1 MILFLDTVSPLPE
14 FSLIGDNK
22 IIFSKKIINNHHEKM
37 SDYLIKS
44 YTDLEKKFSLDQK
57 LENLIIN
64 IGPGSYTSLR
74 IGIAFFSGLS
84 LSYQIDLKGIPCVDF
99 YKYVISKD
107 DLLLTGIYINSANN
121 QKFICIYDQKKEYY
135 NIHKIES
142 FNEIENFK
150 IKKVISNTELN
161 KNNSNLFKNIKY
173 QSISFKEIIIKNLD
187 AIMKLESPKIIEPI
201 YISNNK
207 ILN

>member
-84 LSYQIDLKGIPCVDF
+84 ISYQIDLKGIPCVDF

-107 DLLLTGIYINSANN
+107 DLLFTGIYINSANN

-135 NIHKIES
+135 NIYKIES

-161 KNNSNLFKNIKY
+161 KNNSNFFKNIKY

-187 AIMKLESPKIIEPI
+187 AIMRLESPKIIEPI

>member
-14 FSLIGDNK
+14 FSLIADNK

-57 LENLIIN
+57 LKNLIIN
-64 IGPGSYTSLR
+64 VGPGSYTSLR

-99 YKYVISKD
+99 YKYLISKD

-121 QKFICIYDQKKEYY
+121 QKFICIYDEKKDHY

-150 IKKVISNTELN
+150 IRKVISNTALN
-161 KNNSNLFKNIKY
+161 KNNSNFFKNIKY

-187 AIMKLESPKIIEPI
+187 AIMSLESPKIIEPI

>member
-84 LSYQIDLKGIPCVDF
+84 MSYQIDLKVITCVDF

-150 IKKVISNTELN
+150 IKKIISNTELN
-161 KNNSNLFKNIKY
+161 KNNLNLFKNIQY
-173 QSISFKEIIIKNLD
+173 QSTSFKEIIIKNLD
-187 AIMKLESPKIIEPI
+187 AIMSLERSKIIEPI

>member
-14 FSLIGDNK
+14 FSLIADNK

-84 LSYQIDLKGIPCVDF
+84 MSYQIDLKGIPCVDF

-107 DLLLTGIYINSANN
+107 DLLFTGIYIHSANN

-150 IKKVISNTELN
+150 INKVVSNTELN
-161 KNNSNLFKNIKY
+161 NNNPNPFKNIKY

-187 AIMKLESPKIIEPI
+187 AIMRLESPKIIEPI

>member
-84 LSYQIDLKGIPCVDF
+84 MSYQIDLKGIPCVDF
-99 YKYVISKD
+99 YKYLISKD

-121 QKFICIYDQKKEYY
+121 QKFICIYDEKKGDY

-161 KNNSNLFKNIKY
+161 KNNSNFFKNIKY

-187 AIMKLESPKIIEPI
+187 AIMSLESPKIIEPI

>member
-107 DLLLTGIYINSANN
+107 DLLFTGIYINSANN

-161 KNNSNLFKNIKY
+161 KNNSNFFKNIKY

>member
-1 MILFLDTVSPLPE
+1 MILFLDTISPLPE
-14 FSLIGDNK
+14 FSLIADNK

-99 YKYVISKD
+99 YKYLISKE

-121 QKFICIYDQKKEYY
+121 QKFICIYDEKKEYY

-161 KNNSNLFKNIKY
+161 KNNSNFFKNIEY

-187 AIMKLESPKIIEPI
+187 AIMKLENSKIIEPI

>member
-84 LSYQIDLKGIPCVDF
+84 MSYQIDLKGIPCVDF
-99 YKYVISKD
+99 YKYLISED
-107 DLLLTGIYINSANN
+107 DLLLTGIYIHSANN

-161 KNNSNLFKNIKY
+161 KNNSNFFKNIQY
-173 QSISFKEIIIKNLD
+173 QSTSFKEIIIKNLD
-187 AIMKLESPKIIEPI
+187 TIMKIENSKIIEPI

>member
-84 LSYQIDLKGIPCVDF
+84 MSYQIDLKGIPCVDF
-99 YKYVISKD
+99 YKYLISKD

-121 QKFICIYDQKKEYY
+121 QKFICIYDEKKEYY

-150 IKKVISNTELN
+150 IKKIISNTELN
-161 KNNSNLFKNIKY
+161 KNNSNFFKNIKY

-187 AIMKLESPKIIEPI
+187 AIMRLESPKIIEPI

>member
-1 MILFLDTVSPLPE
+1 MILFFDAVSPLPE
-14 FSLIGDNK
+14 FSLIADNK
-22 IIFSKKIINNHHEKM
+22 IILSKKLINNHHEKM

-84 LSYQIDLKGIPCVDF
+84 MSYQIGLKGIPCVDF
-99 YKYVISKD
+99 YKYLISKD
-107 DLLLTGIYINSANN
+107 DLLFTGIYINSANN
-121 QKFICIYDQKKEYY
+121 QKFICIYDQKKEHY

-150 IKKVISNTELN
+150 INKIISNTEFN
-161 KNNSNLFKNIKY
+161 KNNSNFFKSIKY
-173 QSISFKEIIIKNLD
+173 QSISFKQIIIQNLD
-187 AIMKLESPKIIEPI
+187 AIMKLENSKIIEPI

>member
-84 LSYQIDLKGIPCVDF
+84 MSYQIDLKGIPCVDF

-107 DLLLTGIYINSANN
+107 DLLLTGIYIHSANN

-150 IKKVISNTELN
+150 IKKVVSNTELN

-187 AIMKLESPKIIEPI
+187 AIMRLESPKIIEPI

>member
-84 LSYQIDLKGIPCVDF
+84 MSYQIDLKGIPCVDF

-107 DLLLTGIYINSANN
+107 DLLFTGIYIHSANN

-135 NIHKIES
+135 DIHKIES

-161 KNNSNLFKNIKY
+161 KNNSNFFKNIEY

-187 AIMKLESPKIIEPI
+187 AIMRLESPKIIEPI

>member
-99 YKYVISKD
+99 YKYLISKD
-107 DLLLTGIYINSANN
+107 DLLSTGIYINSANN

-150 IKKVISNTELN
+150 IKNIISNTELN
-161 KNNSNLFKNIKY
+161 KNNLNFFKNIKY

-187 AIMKLESPKIIEPI
+187 AIMSLESPKIIEPI

>member
-84 LSYQIDLKGIPCVDF
+84 MSYQIDLKGIPCVDF
-99 YKYVISKD
+99 YKYLISKD
-107 DLLLTGIYINSANN
+107 DLLLTGIYIHSANN

-161 KNNSNLFKNIKY
+161 KNNLNFFKNIQY
-173 QSISFKEIIIKNLD
+173 LSISFKEIIIKNLN
-187 AIMKLESPKIIEPI
+187 AIMKLENSKIIEPI

>member
-84 LSYQIDLKGIPCVDF
+84 MSYQIDLKGIPCVDF
-99 YKYVISKD
+99 YKYLISKD
-107 DLLLTGIYINSANN
+107 DLLLTGIYIHSANN

-150 IKKVISNTELN
+150 IKKIISNTELN
-161 KNNSNLFKNIKY
+161 KNNSNFFKNIKY

-187 AIMKLESPKIIEPI
+187 AIMRLESPKIIEPI

>member
-107 DLLLTGIYINSANN
+107 DLLLTGIYIHSANN

-150 IKKVISNTELN
+150 IKKVVSNTELN

-187 AIMKLESPKIIEPI
+187 AIMRLESPKIIEPI

>member
-14 FSLIGDNK
+14 FSLIADNK

-99 YKYVISKD
+99 YKYLISKD

-150 IKKVISNTELN
+150 IKKIISNTELN
-161 KNNSNLFKNIKY
+161 KNNSNFFKNIKY

>member
-14 FSLIGDNK
+14 FSLIADNK

-99 YKYVISKD
+99 YKYLISKD

-121 QKFICIYDQKKEYY
+121 QKFICIYDEKKEYY

-161 KNNSNLFKNIKY
+161 KNNSNFFKNIKY

-187 AIMKLESPKIIEPI
+187 AIMSLESPKIIEPI

>member
-14 FSLIGDNK
+14 FSLIADNK

-99 YKYVISKD
+99 YKYLISKD
-107 DLLLTGIYINSANN
+107 DLLSTGIYINSANN
-121 QKFICIYDQKKEYY
+121 QKFICIYDEKKEYY

-161 KNNSNLFKNIKY
+161 KNNSNFFKNIEY

-187 AIMKLESPKIIEPI
+187 AIMSLESPKIIEPI

>member
-74 IGIAFFSGLS
+74 IGIAFFLGLS
-84 LSYQIDLKGIPCVDF
+84 LSYEIDLKGIPCVDF
-99 YKYVISKD
+99 YKYLISKD

-150 IKKVISNTELN
+150 IKKVVSNTELN
-161 KNNSNLFKNIKY
+161 KNNSNFFKNIKY

-187 AIMKLESPKIIEPI
+187 AIMKLESHKIIEPI

>member
-107 DLLLTGIYINSANN
+107 DLLFTGIYINSANN

-161 KNNSNLFKNIKY
+161 KNNSNFFKNIKY

-187 AIMKLESPKIIEPI
+187 AIMRLESPKIIEPI

>member
-57 LENLIIN
+57 LESLIIN

-84 LSYQIDLKGIPCVDF
+84 MSYQIDLKGIPCVDF

-107 DLLLTGIYINSANN
+107 DLLLTGIYIHSANN
-121 QKFICIYDQKKEYY
+121 QKFICIYDEKKEYY

-161 KNNSNLFKNIKY
+161 KNISNFFKNIKY

-187 AIMKLESPKIIEPI
+187 AIMRLESPKIIEPI

>member
-84 LSYQIDLKGIPCVDF
+84 MSYQIDLKGIPCVDF

-107 DLLLTGIYINSANN
+107 DLLLTGIYIHSANN

-161 KNNSNLFKNIKY
+161 KNNSNFFKNIKY

-187 AIMKLESPKIIEPI
+187 AIMKLENSKIIEPI

>member
-84 LSYQIDLKGIPCVDF
+84 MSYQIDLKGIPCVDF
-99 YKYVISKD
+99 YKYLISKD
-107 DLLLTGIYINSANN
+107 DLLFTGIYIHSANN
-121 QKFICIYDQKKEYY
+121 QKFICIYDEKKEYY

-150 IKKVISNTELN
+150 IKKIISNTELN
-161 KNNSNLFKNIKY
+161 KDNLNHFKNIKY

-187 AIMKLESPKIIEPI
+187 AIMRLESPKIIEPI

>member
-84 LSYQIDLKGIPCVDF
+84 ISYQIDLKGIPCVDF

-107 DLLLTGIYINSANN
+107 DLLFTGIYINSANN
-121 QKFICIYDQKKEYY
+121 QKFICIYDKKKEYY

-161 KNNSNLFKNIKY
+161 KNNSNFFKNIKY

-187 AIMKLESPKIIEPI
+187 AIMRLESPKIIEPI

>member
-84 LSYQIDLKGIPCVDF
+84 MSYQIDLKGIPCVDF
-99 YKYVISKD
+99 YKYLISKD
-107 DLLLTGIYINSANN
+107 DLLLTGIYIHSANN

-150 IKKVISNTELN
+150 IKKVISNTEFN
-161 KNNSNLFKNIKY
+161 KNNSNFFKNIKY

-187 AIMKLESPKIIEPI
+187 AIMRLESPKIIEPI

>member
-107 DLLLTGIYINSANN
+107 DLLLTGIYIHSANN
-121 QKFICIYDQKKEYY
+121 QKFICIYDEKKEYY

-150 IKKVISNTELN
+150 IKKIISNTELN
-161 KNNSNLFKNIKY
+161 NNNPNPFKNIKY

-187 AIMKLESPKIIEPI
+187 AIMRLESPKIIEPI

>member
-84 LSYQIDLKGIPCVDF
+84 MSYQIGLKGIPCVDF
-99 YKYVISKD
+99 YKYLISKD
-107 DLLLTGIYINSANN
+107 DLLFTGIYINSANN

-150 IKKVISNTELN
+150 INKIISNTEFN
-161 KNNSNLFKNIKY
+161 KNNSNFFKSIKY
-173 QSISFKEIIIKNLD
+173 QSISFKQIIIQNLD
-187 AIMKLESPKIIEPI
+187 AIMKLENSKIIEPI

>member
-107 DLLLTGIYINSANN
+107 DLLLTGIFINSANN

-150 IKKVISNTELN
+150 IKKVVSNTELN

-187 AIMKLESPKIIEPI
+187 AIMKLENSKIIEPI

>member
-99 YKYVISKD
+99 YKYLISKD
-107 DLLLTGIYINSANN
+107 DLLFTGIYINSANN

-150 IKKVISNTELN
+150 IKKVISNTEFN
-161 KNNSNLFKNIKY
+161 KNNSNFFKNIKY

-187 AIMKLESPKIIEPI
+187 AIMRLESPKIIEPI

>member
-84 LSYQIDLKGIPCVDF
+84 MSYQIDLKGIPCVDF

-107 DLLLTGIYINSANN
+107 DLLLTGIYIHSANN
-121 QKFICIYDQKKEYY
+121 QKFICIYDEKKEYY

-150 IKKVISNTELN
+150 IKKIISNTELN
-161 KNNSNLFKNIKY
+161 NKNPNPFKNIKY

-187 AIMKLESPKIIEPI
+187 AIMRLESPKIIEPI

>member
-84 LSYQIDLKGIPCVDF
+84 MSYQIDLKGIPCVDF
-99 YKYVISKD
+99 YKYLISKD
-107 DLLLTGIYINSANN
+107 DLLFTGIYINSANN

-161 KNNSNLFKNIKY
+161 KNNLNFFKNIQY

-187 AIMKLESPKIIEPI
+187 AIMRLESPKIIEPI

>member
-107 DLLLTGIYINSANN
+107 DLLFTGIYIHSANN

-150 IKKVISNTELN
+150 IKKVVSNTELN

-187 AIMKLESPKIIEPI
+187 AIMRLESPKIIEPI

>member
-84 LSYQIDLKGIPCVDF
+84 MSYQIDLKGIPCVDF

-107 DLLLTGIYINSANN
+107 DLLLTGIYIHSANN

-161 KNNSNLFKNIKY
+161 KNNSNFFKNIKY

-187 AIMKLESPKIIEPI
+187 AIIRLESPKIIEPI

>member
-14 FSLIGDNK
+14 FSLIADNK

-84 LSYQIDLKGIPCVDF
+84 MSYQIDLKGIPCVDF
-99 YKYVISKD
+99 YKYLISKD
-107 DLLLTGIYINSANN
+107 DLLFTGIYINSANN
-121 QKFICIYDQKKEYY
+121 QKFICIYDQKKEHY

-161 KNNSNLFKNIKY
+161 KNNSNFFKNIKY

-187 AIMKLESPKIIEPI
+187 AIMSLESPKIIEPI

>member
-84 LSYQIDLKGIPCVDF
+84 MSYQIDLKGIPCVDF
-99 YKYVISKD
+99 YKYLISKD
-107 DLLLTGIYINSANN
+107 DLLFTGIYINSANN

-161 KNNSNLFKNIKY
+161 KNNSNFFKNIKY

-187 AIMKLESPKIIEPI
+187 AIMSLESPKIIEPI

>member
-14 FSLIGDNK
+14 FSLIADNK

-44 YTDLEKKFSLDQK
+44 YIDLEKKFSLDQK

-107 DLLLTGIYINSANN
+107 DLLLTGIFINSANN

-161 KNNSNLFKNIKY
+161 KNNSNFFKNIKY

-187 AIMKLESPKIIEPI
+187 AIMRLESPKIIEPI

>member
-44 YTDLEKKFSLDQK
+44 YTDLEKFSLDQK

-74 IGIAFFSGLS
+74 IGIAFFR
-84 LSYQIDLKGIPCVDF
+84 
-99 YKYVISKD
+99 
-107 DLLLTGIYINSANN
+107 
-121 QKFICIYDQKKEYY
+121 
-135 NIHKIES
+135 
-142 FNEIENFK
+142 FK
-150 IKKVISNTELN
+150 PVLQN
-161 KNNSNLFKNIKY
+161 
-173 QSISFKEIIIKNLD
+173 
-187 AIMKLESPKIIEPI
+187 
-201 YISNNK
+201 
-207 ILN
+207 

>member
-84 LSYQIDLKGIPCVDF
+84 MSYQIDLKGMPCVDF

-107 DLLLTGIYINSANN
+107 DLLFTGIYIHSANN
-121 QKFICIYDQKKEYY
+121 QKFICIYDEKKEHY

-150 IKKVISNTELN
+150 IKKIISNTELN

-173 QSISFKEIIIKNLD
+173 ESISFKEIIIKNLD
-187 AIMKLESPKIIEPI
+187 AIMKLENSKIIEPI